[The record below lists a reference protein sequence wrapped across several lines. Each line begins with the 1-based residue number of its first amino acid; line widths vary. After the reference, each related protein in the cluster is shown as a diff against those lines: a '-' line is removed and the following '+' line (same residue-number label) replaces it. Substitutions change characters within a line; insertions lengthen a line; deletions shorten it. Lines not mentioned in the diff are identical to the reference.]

1 MTRDDFNKHCN
12 RCKHGKPCKRRH
24 VYAIELKPTVLQEP
38 KFIEQNPN
46 YAQGKP
52 CVYVGKTSHHP
63 LCRLDMHMNCGRDTW
78 QDSNWTCYCW
88 RSEGINSCTK
98 HTRTARKFISKHMTC
113 YLRKN
118 MYKKWNPQRGPAAND
133 DAELG
138 LAEELRSQGIGVFT
152 DAKAEEE

>member
-12 RCKHGKPCKRRH
+12 RCNPGKPCKRRH

-88 RSEGINSCTK
+88 RSEGINS
-98 HTRTARKFISKHMTC
+98 
-113 YLRKN
+113 
-118 MYKKWNPQRGPAAND
+118 
-133 DAELG
+133 
-138 LAEELRSQGIGVFT
+138 
-152 DAKAEEE
+152 